1 MIIGGGFG
9 GLTAAQALNGAPVQV
24 TLIDRTNHHLF
35 QPLLYQVAL
44 AALSPAEIAYPIR
57 AVLHKQANA
66 NVVMEEVVG
75 IDLNNRLVKTTQESI
90 PYDYLILAIGVG
102 NNYYGHDEWA
112 NYSRGLKDLKDA
124 LEIRRHVLTKFEE
137 AELSSDPDVRRALL
151 TFLVIGAGPT
161 GVELA
166 GSLAELSRTSLVS
179 DFRKIHPETA
189 RVILLEG
196 SKRVLPPFPEDLSAK
211 AAEQL
216 KKLGVEVRTEAL
228 VTEITDDGA
237 VVSGE
242 FIPARTVLWCAG
254 VKAPAITKTLGV
266 PLDRGGRIIVGDDL
280 TIAGH
285 PEVFV
290 IGDVASC
297 SDGKGGTLPGVAPV
311 AMQQGH
317 AVAGSIKDTLA
328 GRQRKKF
335 SYLDKGS
342 LATIGRSAAVA
353 DLHFVKLSA
362 LPAWLA
368 WLFIHILFIVGFR
381 NKFVVVFTWM
391 WSFFTNQR
399 NARLIVDHVDHKVES
414 KDSLDVLRAEAHG
427 KLTSSAS
434 KDNLEMTIS
443 ESAVE
448 LHNPK

>member
-1 MIIGGGFG
+1 MQQRSPHVLIIGGGFG
-9 GLTAAQALNGAPVQV
+9 GLTAARALNGAPVQV
-24 TLIDRTNHHLF
+24 TLLDRTNHHLF

-57 AVLHKQANA
+57 AVLRKQANA
-66 NVVMEEVVG
+66 NVVMDEVVA
-75 IDLNNRLVKTTQESI
+75 IDLNNRLVKTANETI

-102 NNYYGHDEWA
+102 NNYYGHDQWA
-112 NYSRGLKDLKDA
+112 NYTRGLKDLKDA
-124 LEIRRHVLTKFEE
+124 LEIRRHVLTQFEE
-137 AELSSDPDVRRALL
+137 AELHADPDVRRAFL

-166 GSLAELSRTSLVS
+166 GSLAELSRTSLVR
-179 DFRKIHPETA
+179 DFRKIRPETA
-189 RVILLEG
+189 RIILLEG
-196 SKRVLPPFPEDLSAK
+196 SKRVLPPFPEDLSTK

-216 KKLGVEVRTEAL
+216 KKLGVEVKTEAL
-228 VTEITDDGA
+228 VTEITDEGA
-237 VVSGE
+237 WVSGE
-242 FIPARTVLWCAG
+242 FIPARTILWCAG
-254 VKAPAITKTLGV
+254 VKAPAITGTLGV
-266 PLDRGGRIIVGDDL
+266 PLDRGGRIVVGDDL
-280 TIAGH
+280 SIAGH

-290 IGDVASC
+290 IGDVAAC

-311 AMQQGH
+311 AMQQGR
-317 AVAGSIKDTLA
+317 AVAASIKDTLG

-335 SYLDKGS
+335 RYVDKGS

-353 DLHFVKLSA
+353 DLHFAKLSS

-399 NARLIVDHVDHKVES
+399 GARLIIDYAD
-414 KDSLDVLRAEAHG
+414 DQAEA
-427 KLTSSAS
+427 KLEPELA
-434 KDNLEMTIS
+434 KPEPEPAKPKS
-443 ESAVE
+443 EV
-448 LHNPK
+448 P